1 MTLVKLGSSGAPPVQ
16 NLKKERKL
24 FEDLKKKKKA
34 NKRQDVLKFTGE
46 LTTFSC

>member
-24 FEDLKKKKKA
+24 FEDLKKKKKQTNDKMSSSSQA
-34 NKRQDVLKFTGE
+34 N
-46 LTTFSC
+46 